1 MKVSESLYLQAC
13 KRLLKNKAAVFSLGI
28 LTALCLLVLLGP
40 FLIPFSFDETNFSAI
55 HLAPFTDGHWL
66 GTDDLGRDLLVRCL
80 IGGQL
85 SLSIGLVAALVSLSI
100 GVCYGMIAGY
110 LGGKTD
116 AVMMRLVDI
125 LYAIP
130 FMFVVILLMVLFGRH
145 IFLIFMAIGAI
156 NWLNMAR
163 IVRGQ
168 TLHIKEQL
176 FIEAAQSFGLRKRT
190 LMFRHILPNLFGII
204 IVYITLTIPQ
214 LILAESFLSFLG
226 LGVQEPYTSWGA
238 LVKTGADEMEYS
250 PWTLAFP
257 ALFLSLT
264 LFCFNFIGDGLR
276 DALDPKDKR

>member
-1 MKVSESLYLQAC
+1 MNTSESLYLKAL
-13 KRLLKNKAAVFSLGI
+13 KRLLKNKAAIASLY
-28 LTALCLLVLLGP
+28 LLVGMCLIVSIGP
-40 FLIPFSFDETNFSAI
+40 FLIPFGFDETNFSAI
-55 HLAPFTDGHWL
+55 HLPPFSEGHIF

-85 SLSIGLVAALVSLSI
+85 SLSIGLVAALVSLGI
-100 GVCYGMIAGY
+100 GVSYGMIAGY
-110 LGGKTD
+110 FGGKTD
-116 AVMMRLVDI
+116 AIMMRLVDI

-168 TLHIKEQL
+168 TLHLKEQL
-176 FIEAAQSFGLRKRT
+176 FVEAAQSFGLNKST
-190 LMFRHILPNLFGII
+190 IMLRHILPNLFGII
-204 IVYITLTIPQ
+204 IVYLTLTIPQ

-276 DALDPKDKR
+276 DALDPKDKQ